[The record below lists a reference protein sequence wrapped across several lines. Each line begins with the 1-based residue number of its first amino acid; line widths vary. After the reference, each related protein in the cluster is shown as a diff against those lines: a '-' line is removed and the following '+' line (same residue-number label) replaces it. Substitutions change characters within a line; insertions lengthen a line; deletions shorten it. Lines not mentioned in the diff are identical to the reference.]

1 MHCGVGK
8 FNFRKSKIGQ
18 HCAESDSAQAN
29 FAQSQTQINFWVSIY
44 RESGVHMLIFRYN
57 IKESKANFFF
67 FSFLF
72 IFNMFFFIAI
82 VPEDYGLH

>member
-8 FNFRKSKIGQ
+8 FNFRKSKIDQ
-18 HCAESDSAQAN
+18 HCAESDFAQAN
-29 FAQSQTQINFWVSIY
+29 SAQSQTQTNFWVSIY
-44 RESGVHMLIFRYN
+44 RESGVHMLNFRN
-57 IKESKANFFF
+57 NMKESKANFL
-67 FSFLF
+67 FLVFF